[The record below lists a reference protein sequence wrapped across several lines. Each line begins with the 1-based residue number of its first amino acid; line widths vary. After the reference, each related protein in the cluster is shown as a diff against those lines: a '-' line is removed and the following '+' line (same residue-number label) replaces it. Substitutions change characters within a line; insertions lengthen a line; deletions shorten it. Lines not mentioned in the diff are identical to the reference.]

1 MKVTKLFADASSI
14 LAASTIFISSAFA
27 DDCMFISI
35 KYTGE
40 DNFILT
46 KGNCTEL
53 YEMCGKDFCRVTKGG
68 ELDSTGTARKL
79 DNTSDNVIIKQN

>member
-1 MKVTKLFADASSI
+1 MKVTKLFQDASSI
-14 LAASTIFISSAFA
+14 LAISTILAMPAFA

-40 DNFILT
+40 NNFILT
-46 KGNCTEL
+46 KGDCAEI
-53 YEMCGKDFCRVTKGG
+53 YEMCGKDFCKVTKGDD
-68 ELDSTGTARKL
+68 LVSTGTERKL